1 MTSSLNKR
9 QQLRACHTKSQSR
22 PKDSLGVDGRQWDV
36 SNLSSRRLTLSTSC
50 RQFERLS
57 EDYPLYPSRYLVKEI
72 PDVHVNSIFDD
83 GCQQAQQAGPSE
95 QQSSTYHE
103 GLLRQFSENKKQNTK
118 LDFRDD
124 FTRISQKPSTRTIN
138 EEASREE
145 ENRSVSSTAG
155 EQHVAQEE
163 LKKPPP
169 APQMEIEVSPGYYL
183 RIRGAAETNRA
194 IQQGRVR
201 PTVCSCCTTQL
212 YCIMVA
218 EYVIC
223 PTCREI
229 SPVDFK
235 HNNSLGQVG
244 GVGLG
249 LTPDSLQQEMRE
261 LRM

>member
-1 MTSSLNKR
+1 MSDGNCLNGTYKNLN
-9 QQLRACHTKSQSR
+9 QSQACY
-22 PKDSLGVDGRQWDV
+22 SLGVDGRQWDV
-36 SNLSSRRLTLSTSC
+36 SNLRSRRLTSSSTSC
-50 RQFERLS
+50 RQLEGLS
-57 EDYPLYPSRYLVKEI
+57 KDYPLYPSRYLVNGI
-72 PDVHVNSIFDD
+72 LDVHIHSIFDD
-83 GCQQAQQAGPSE
+83 GCQAEQVGLSE

-103 GLLRQFSENKKQNTK
+103 GLLRRFSENKKPNRK

-138 EEASREE
+138 EEASRQE
-145 ENRSVSSTAG
+145 ENRRVSTAG
-155 EQHVAQEE
+155 KQEFAQEE

-223 PTCREI
+223 PTCRQI

-249 LTPDSLQQEMRE
+249 LTPEGLQQEMR
-261 LRM
+261 

>member
-1 MTSSLNKR
+1 
-9 QQLRACHTKSQSR
+9 
-22 PKDSLGVDGRQWDV
+22 
-36 SNLSSRRLTLSTSC
+36 
-50 RQFERLS
+50 
-57 EDYPLYPSRYLVKEI
+57 
-72 PDVHVNSIFDD
+72 VHINSIFDD
-83 GCQQAQQAGPSE
+83 GCQAQQAGLSE

-103 GLLRQFSENKKQNTK
+103 GLLRRFSENKKPNRK

-124 FTRISQKPSTRTIN
+124 FTRISQKLSTRTIN
-138 EEASREE
+138 EEASGQE
-145 ENRSVSSTAG
+145 ENRRVSTAG
-155 EQHVAQEE
+155 KEEVAQEE

-201 PTVCSCCTTQL
+201 PTVCSCCTNQL

-249 LTPDSLQQEMRE
+249 LTPDSLQQEMR
-261 LRM
+261 